1 MRQTCLSASIALAVV
16 CAASVP
22 IAAARQPDRQDAS
35 PPAHSAVTPVP
46 RDDGVFER
54 FELLNDRV
62 AAQQDARLI
71 FIGDSITHGWEGVPD
86 IWNEFYAARSAI
98 NLGIGGDRTQHVLWR
113 LENGNIE
120 GLHPAVAVVMIGT
133 NNSNGEDNTVA
144 EIADGV
150 RAIVARLCK
159 ELPET
164 KILLLEIF
172 PRGEQPNP
180 QRGKILQ
187 VNQILRKL
195 HDGERVHVLDIGHHF
210 VGADGSIPPAI
221 MPDALHL
228 SEAGYRMWAE
238 AMEPDLKGLLEED

>member
-1 MRQTCLSASIALAVV
+1 MRRICLPAFLALAGLG
-16 CAASVP
+16 AAVVP
-22 IAAARQPDRQDAS
+22 IAAWRQPGHQDA
-35 PPAHSAVTPVP
+35 PPRAHSAVTPVP
-46 RDDGVFER
+46 RDGGAFER

-62 AAQQDARLI
+62 AAQQDARLL

-86 IWNEFYAARSAI
+86 LWNDFYASRSSI

-113 LENGNIE
+113 LENGNLE

-150 RAIVARLCK
+150 RAIVSLLEQRL
-159 ELPET
+159 PDT

-195 HDGERVHVLDIGHHF
+195 HDGERIYVLDIGHHF
-210 VGADGSIPPAI
+210 IDVDGSIPPAI
-221 MPDALHL
+221 MPDFLHL
-228 SEAGYRMWAE
+228 SEAGYRMWAG
-238 AMEPDLKGLLEED
+238 AMEPTLKDLLKEG